1 MVFLDKSALDL
12 MIQIMSLKVI
22 VVDIL
27 KKKGFVIFFIGLFQ
41 SHNQA
46 RRFGGISWLARP

>member
-27 KKKGFVIFFIGLFQ
+27 KKKGLCDFFLSGYFNLIIKLAGLV
-41 SHNQA
+41 
-46 RRFGGISWLARP
+46 GYLG